1 MAGVKKALSYEDS
14 AFSVGIATWAT
25 RLDTWV
31 NSLRIRMEKSI
42 HIQLRACHV
51 QAPTGTSHEPL
62 KLNLCKEFLPGPF
75 GFGFDLFDV
84 QFGEFFMA

>member
-25 RLDTWV
+25 RFGIWV
-31 NSLRIRMEKSI
+31 NSLRIRMGKSI

-51 QAPTGTSHEPL
+51 QAPTGLTTG
-62 KLNLCKEFLPGPF
+62 NL
-75 GFGFDLFDV
+75 
-84 QFGEFFMA
+84 